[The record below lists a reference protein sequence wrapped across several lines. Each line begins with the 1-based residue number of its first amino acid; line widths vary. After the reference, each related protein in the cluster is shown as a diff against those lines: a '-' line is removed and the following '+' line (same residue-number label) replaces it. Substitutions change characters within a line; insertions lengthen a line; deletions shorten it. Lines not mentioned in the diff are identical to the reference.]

1 MKKEELDKLQPSYD
15 KCAKMLINKAME
27 SEKADDALKFSQAAL
42 NVIMT
47 LHELATFYERKEKKW
62 WNR

>member
-1 MKKEELDKLQPSYD
+1 MKKEELEKLQPSYD
-15 KCAKMLINKAME
+15 NCAKMLINKAVE

-47 LHELATFYERKEKKW
+47 LHELVSFYEKER
-62 WNR
+62 NG